1 METNSVILDPKDR
14 SLGDSLQLL
23 KFRLAD
29 GSTVAIEITQVVE
42 LLNLSIDRIVP
53 IPHLPSTVLG
63 IYNWRGEMLWIT
75 DLAAILKLE
84 NTTFSSLHNYP
95 TLVIGN
101 GTNGRLDRSS
111 LGLVVAEVLDIEWY
125 PKTMFSTSIPT
136 KIDSSLNPFLA
147 GYIQSIGND
156 EIIYILDAIAILER
170 ANLHSK
176 L

>member
-1 METNSVILDPKDR
+1 METNSVILDPSDR
-14 SLGDSLQLL
+14 LLGDSLQLL

-29 GSTVAIEITQVVE
+29 GSIVAIEIAKTVE

-63 IYNWRGEMLWIT
+63 IYNWRGEMLWIV
-75 DLAAILKLE
+75 DLAALLKLE
-84 NTTFSSLHNYP
+84 VTIFSPLHDYP

-101 GTNGRLDRSS
+101 GTNSRLDRSS

-125 PKTMFSTSIPT
+125 PKTMFSTSIST
-136 KIDSSLNPFLA
+136 KVNPSLNPFLA
-147 GYIQSIGND
+147 GYIQSINND
-156 EIIYILDAIAILER
+156 EILYILDAVAILER